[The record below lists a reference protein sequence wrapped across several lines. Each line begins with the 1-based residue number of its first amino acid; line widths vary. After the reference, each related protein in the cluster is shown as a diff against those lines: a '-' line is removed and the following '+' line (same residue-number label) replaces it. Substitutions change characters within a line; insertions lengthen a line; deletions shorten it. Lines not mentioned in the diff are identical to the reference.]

1 MSQDQD
7 PTLAASRSP
16 AAIALFA
23 NCADIPVFAPARR
36 DRLVRWLVI
45 GLVFALYLFNAGSFG
60 LWDPWETHYGEV
72 TRNMFETYD
81 WVNPWWGYARK
92 IGQEP
97 ISGEWFYS
105 KPIYIFWAELT
116 FLKLIGYT
124 DWALRIPQALLGAS
138 LGSMVY
144 LTVERI
150 ASRNQALI
158 CTAVVALSPF
168 VYMVSR
174 QAQTDMPFVATMG
187 IGLLFFAL
195 AFFGRRDIQSD
206 RGFVGVT
213 AGFVGF
219 MLANLVPQ
227 FAIIATD
234 LVDPN
239 AAAGLDGAAAWIA
252 TIQQNG
258 AYHLLVYLPVM
269 LALLASV
276 LIPIWRQRARGWD
289 DAFKDAQVRRFLLLS
304 GYMMLAQATYA
315 KGLLGFMLPGAVLVL
330 YMAVTRQWRLFG
342 RLELLRGTPLFFLT
356 VSPWYVAMF
365 CRHGMP
371 YYQRFFIHDHFNRVG
386 AGVHQIDTGTFE
398 YFVKWLGYGMFP
410 WAVFVPVALISAV
423 RFTRSEPQSPG
434 QPPRDLGTE
443 QLRLLALLWFVLS
456 FALFT
461 GSSTRFH
468 HYILPG
474 VPALGMVVGLYLNDL
489 KRDSSLA
496 ARVSVVLGLGMLA
509 VLVTNL
515 LGDYQNLR
523 NLFTYKYDR
532 PLPENM
538 PFDWNAA
545 VQWPSDTNPILT
557 WAQQP
562 FARHVGPAVGEILT
576 WKWFSY
582 KTFWIV
588 AGSLT
593 GLGLL
598 AMVGQRLRTFGL
610 WIVGGAALL
619 VAFWTLNYY
628 MPSLAPHWSQKYLFE
643 AYYEDCSMHANPP
656 QIEEAY
662 TPLVRRVGLGAIAD
676 FFDARP
682 KRVCNEDIVS
692 WLITWRGETYYS
704 NNEIRPLQ
712 KATQLTPYL
721 KEMNKGKKFYVLLER
736 GRTSGFASKLKAESK
751 KLRDDAEPG
760 FGAIK
765 DWNTDIISNDSAYF
779 VLVKAVPV
787 QDGDTSARPL
797 SPAIGLQAP
806 KGLHGL
812 ALPPAKRSA
821 APAEPPQSS
830 DDPSA
835 R

>member
-1 MSQDQD
+1 MNE
-7 PTLAASRSP
+7 PTATPPPPSRP
-16 AAIALFA
+16 RAAIALFA
-23 NCADIPVFAPARR
+23 DVADIPVFAPASR

-45 GLVFALYLFNAGSFG
+45 AFVFALYLFNAGSFG

-72 TRNMFETYD
+72 ARNMFETYD
-81 WVNPWWGYARK
+81 WVNPWWGYSHK
-92 IGQEP
+92 IGTEP

-116 FLKLIGYT
+116 FMKLIGFT

-138 LGSMVY
+138 MASMVY
-144 LTVERI
+144 LSVERI
-150 ASRNQALI
+150 ASRNHALL

-174 QAQTDMPFVATMG
+174 QAQTDMPFVATMA
-187 IGLLFFAL
+187 IGVLFFAV
-195 AFFGRRDIQSD
+195 AFFGKRDVLSD
-206 RGFVGVT
+206 RGFAGAT
-213 AGFVGF
+213 ALFVAF

-239 AAAGLDGAAAWIA
+239 AANGLEGAAAWVA

-258 AYHLLVYLPVM
+258 VYHLLVYVPLT
-269 LALLASV
+269 LAVLASV
-276 LIPIWRQRARGWD
+276 LVPILRQRRQGWD
-289 DAFKDAQVRRFLLLS
+289 DAFKDAQIRRFLLLC
-304 GYMMLAQATYA
+304 GYMLFAQATYA
-315 KGLLGFMLPGAVLVL
+315 KGLLGFMLPGVVLVL

-342 RLELLRGTPLFFLT
+342 RMELLRGTPLFFLT

-410 WAVFVPVALISAV
+410 WALFVPVALLSAV
-423 RFTRSEPQSPG
+423 RFTRPEPAAPS
-434 QPPRDLGTE
+434 QPASAGPADIGSE
-443 QLRLLALLWFVLS
+443 QLRLLALLWFIIS

-474 VPALGMVVGLYLNDL
+474 VPALGMVVGFYLHDL
-489 KRDSSLA
+489 RSDRSLTG
-496 ARVSVVLGLGMLA
+496 RVAVVLGLGL
-509 VLVTNL
+509 LVALVANL

-532 PLPENM
+532 PMPENM

-545 VQWPSDTNPILT
+545 VQWPTDANPILT

-576 WKWFSY
+576 WKWFQF
-582 KTFWIV
+582 KMFWII
-588 AGSLT
+588 AGGMT
-593 GLGLL
+593 GLSLL
-598 AMVGQRLRTFGL
+598 ALLGQRLRTVGL
-610 WIVGGAALL
+610 WMLGATAVLI
-619 VAFWTLNYY
+619 AFWTLNYY

-656 QIEEAY
+656 QITEAY
-662 TPLVRRVGLGAIAD
+662 TPLVRKVGLGAIAD

-712 KATQLTPYL
+712 KATQLGPYL
-721 KEMNKGKKFYVLLER
+721 KEMNKGKKFYALLER
-736 GRTSGFASKLKAESK
+736 GRTSGFASKLKSESK
-751 KLRDDAEPG
+751 KLRDEAEAG
-760 FGAIK
+760 FGQIK

-787 QDGDTSARPL
+787 LDGETSLRPI
-797 SPAIGLQAP
+797 PKVAP
-806 KGLHGL
+806 KLPHGL
-812 ALPPAKRSA
+812 GLTP
-821 APAEPPQSS
+821 PAEPRSS
-830 DDPSA
+830 GDDRA
-835 R
+835 H